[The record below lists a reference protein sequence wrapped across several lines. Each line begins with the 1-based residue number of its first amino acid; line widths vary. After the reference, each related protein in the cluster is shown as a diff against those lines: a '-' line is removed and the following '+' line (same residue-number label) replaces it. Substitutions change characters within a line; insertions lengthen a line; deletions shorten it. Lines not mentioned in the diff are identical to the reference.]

1 MKILALLLITLIS
14 LNASLKRDKKKEVVF
29 DYQNKLVWQDSKEN
43 LIVMLSQPDATEYC
57 SELMHGGYGD
67 WRIPKAEEYKT
78 IVDKKNKPNH
88 IHKAFRYVI
97 NEGYWAE
104 KVHWR
109 TMWTYAD
116 YMHFLSGTV
125 YYDTK
130 TKKKHIRCVRNLR

>member
-1 MKILALLLITLIS
+1 MKILVLLLITLLT
-14 LNASLKRDKKKEVVF
+14 LNANVKRDKKREIVIDF
-29 DYQNKLVWQDSKEN
+29 TNKLVWQDSMDN
-43 LIVMLSQPDATEYC
+43 LKMMLSQPDALEYC
-57 SELMHGGYGD
+57 NELMHGGYGD
-67 WRIPKAEEYKT
+67 WRIPEAEDYKT

-88 IHKAFRYVI
+88 IHRSFRYVI
-97 NEGYWAE
+97 NEGYWAA

-130 TKKKHIRCVRNLR
+130 TKKKRVRCVRNLK

>member
-1 MKILALLLITLIS
+1 MKIIILLLITLLT
-14 LNASLKRDKKKEVVF
+14 LNANVKRDKKREIVF
-29 DYQNKLVWQDSKEN
+29 DFTNKLVWQDSMDN
-43 LIVMLSQPDATEYC
+43 LKVMLSQPEAIEYC
-57 SELMHGGYGD
+57 NELMHGGFGD
-67 WRIPKAEEYKT
+67 WRIPKAQDYQT

-88 IHKAFRYVI
+88 INKAFRYVI

-130 TKKKHIRCVRNLR
+130 TKKKHIRCVRDLR